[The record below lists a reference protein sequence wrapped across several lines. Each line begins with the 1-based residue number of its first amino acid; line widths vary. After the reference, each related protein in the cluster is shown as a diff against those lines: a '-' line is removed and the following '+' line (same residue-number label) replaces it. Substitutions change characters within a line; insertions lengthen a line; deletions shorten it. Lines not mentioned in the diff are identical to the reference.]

1 MNIDDVKEVLKYSP
15 NSTLIASHM
24 DTVSHLSVTREDL
37 KNFAEEC
44 NISNLLIPNDGDILC
59 L

>member
-1 MNIDDVKEVLKYSP
+1 
-15 NSTLIASHM
+15 M

-44 NISNLLIPNDGDILC
+44 NISNLLIPNDGDTL
-59 L
+59 LL